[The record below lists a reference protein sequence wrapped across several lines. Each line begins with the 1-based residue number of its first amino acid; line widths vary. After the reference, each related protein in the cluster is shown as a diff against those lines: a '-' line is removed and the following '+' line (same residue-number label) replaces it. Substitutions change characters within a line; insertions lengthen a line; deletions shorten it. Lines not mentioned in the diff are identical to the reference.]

1 MRGAERGGRLQK
13 ASFPFGPPQGVYRC
27 VLLCAVLFLLVVRQA
42 VPAQAAVQD
51 EADGAKMEEELLG
64 EMELSEIDRAVDGL
78 LQDTDFS
85 FADMLKRLMSGEEE
99 LGIDTFAE
107 LAGQVL
113 TGSAA
118 GQKKVIVQ
126 IIVLVL
132 ACAFLSNL
140 SGAFSQGQL
149 WETSFYVV
157 YLLVFALILGAFGS
171 VSRNLTVTVEGLVTF
186 MKVLTPSYY
195 LAVAAAGGAST
206 AAMFYQI
213 LLIVIGAVEGILVAV
228 ILPAVHVYVLLALI
242 NHLSREEFLSHMT
255 ELLETG
261 IEWALKTSLGVLVGL
276 QIIRSLI
283 APALDAFRRTLIG
296 KTASAIPG
304 VGNAVNA
311 VTEMVIGSAV
321 LIRNCFGVTA
331 MLVLLLAGLYPA
343 AELLVTSFCYRL
355 LAAVSQPVCDRRLCN
370 CLATAGRGYGLLLKV
385 LLTVEILFLLTI
397 AILAGSFS

>member
-1 MRGAERGGRLQK
+1 MFPRLF
-13 ASFPFGPPQGVYRC
+13 A
-27 VLLCAVLFLLVVRQA
+27 AVVFCMIGMLTA
-42 VPAQAAVQD
+42 VPAEAANEETDTQNRQ
-51 EADGAKMEEELLG
+51 MEEELLS
-64 EMELSEIDRAVDGL
+64 EMDLSGIDRAVEEL
-78 LQDTDFS
+78 LKDTDFS
-85 FADMLKRLMSGEEE
+85 FADMLERLISGEEE
-99 LGIDTFAE
+99 LGMDTFGE

-113 TGSAA
+113 TGAVT

-126 IIVLVL
+126 VIVLVL

-140 SGAFSQGQL
+140 SGLFPDGQL
-149 WETSFYVV
+149 WETSFYIV

-171 VSRNLTVTVEGLVTF
+171 VSRNLTIAIEGLVAF
-186 MKVLTPSYY
+186 MKVLTPAYY

-213 LLIVIGAVEGILVAV
+213 VLIVIGAVEGILLGLV
-228 ILPAVHVYVLLALI
+228 LPAIHVYVLLALI

-255 ELLETG
+255 DLLETG
-261 IEWALKTSLGVLVGL
+261 IEWALKTSLGALVGL

-296 KTASAIPG
+296 RTASAIPG

-331 MLVLLLAGLYPA
+331 MLVLLLAGLCPVIELFA
-343 AELLVTSFCYRL
+343 AGLCYRL
-355 LAAVSQPVCDRRLCN
+355 LAAVSQPVCDRRICN
-370 CLATAGRGYGLLLKV
+370 CLATAGKGYGLLLKV
-385 LLTVEILFLLTI
+385 LMTVEVLFLLTI